1 MMARRYEAGT
11 RGMMVAAAMAMSL
24 GLLLLVISPR
34 RETSE
39 LLAAKKAAGSLS
51 YPGLGK
57 KSSSQLFGYLS
68 QQSYTP
74 AEEKTLLAD
83 RLGAQ
88 INKAGMKPHAH
99 QPASLNVP
107 YFSKF
112 VHPEP
117 HYSEGGMHSA
127 AMHWK
132 SAHGVEDS
140 HESKKLIQAQQAQAL
155 SKELRSTMHEYLK
168 DENHGITWTLHDSR
182 PQYAAMQAKLR
193 QHALSPSKAEAL
205 AKELAQT
212 QENYFTPGASAPKT
226 QEKFVS
232 KQAGEALAKSLEAGE
247 EAALRP
253 RNLHTLHQQGAKVNM
268 AAGKELAAELNA
280 GEADALAIEA
290 KRAINQ
296 EIEVERRKNLKHVQT
311 FSKDLGPSLSKKQ
324 SEALLKD
331 LEPPMNV
338 VSHKIMHPTT
348 QKMIHSTQVNA
359 KAAVAF
365 KVDNHNL
372 QQLRSTPS
380 VHTTLNKQQDK
391 RVAEYLQ
398 AGLRDALPLD
408 VAVKEGLRQP
418 VHHVKPTL
426 DKQDGEKLIHEA
438 HKIEN
443 MEYKNWVPKHAA
455 PKFLKKKSAADLA
468 KELGQ
473 SLKIEQS
480 SEGAYVKNFIHKVTG
495 KEVHSLKKRI
505 VSSRGTAEWYNRALA
520 KRLSEG
526 IEYYKSVEQK
536 KQREAHEKLLNPK
549 QTKALGQFLSP
560 PLAVGKDEAPG
571 LGYAV

>member
-1 MMARRYEAGT
+1 MRRDEVSFTKRHGGMMARRYEAGT

-182 PQYAAMQAKLR
+182 PQYAAMQ
-193 QHALSPSKAEAL
+193 
-205 AKELAQT
+205 
-212 QENYFTPGASAPKT
+212 
-226 QEKFVS
+226 
-232 KQAGEALAKSLEAGE
+232 
-247 EAALRP
+247 
-253 RNLHTLHQQGAKVNM
+253 GAKVNM

-348 QKMIHSTQVNA
+348 QK
-359 KAAVAF
+359 
-365 KVDNHNL
+365 
-372 QQLRSTPS
+372 
-380 VHTTLNKQQDK
+380 
-391 RVAEYLQ
+391 
-398 AGLRDALPLD
+398 GLRDALPLD

-468 KELGQ
+468 KVEH
-473 SLKIEQS
+473 S
-480 SEGAYVKNFIHKVTG
+480 SCQ
-495 KEVHSLKKRI
+495 
-505 VSSRGTAEWYNRALA
+505 RGEC
-520 KRLSEG
+520 
-526 IEYYKSVEQK
+526 
-536 KQREAHEKLLNPK
+536 
-549 QTKALGQFLSP
+549 
-560 PLAVGKDEAPG
+560 
-571 LGYAV
+571 